1 MGETLDVG
9 CAASVR
15 FPVLGQIYAN
25 NRSCLNPK
33 LDKLFRGLRG
43 KTSTDFRKKLHHNLT
58 QSQSRVLHQRSEWAN
73 IGMQCK
79 RNAVQRNPLRHPS

>member
-33 LDKLFRGLRG
+33 LDKLFRELRG
-43 KTSTDFRKKLHHNLT
+43 KTSTDFRKKSHHDVA
-58 QSQSRVLHQRSEWAN
+58 QSQSRVLHQRSEWVN
-73 IGMQCK
+73 IGKQFGYKDKEIPCVTLH
-79 RNAVQRNPLRHPS
+79 R